1 MQRAK
6 GWGSGGCAVTYVVGG
21 NSQEL
26 AAVAACVLQKP
37 FHRRL
42 DGRGA
47 QEPLPGEAGPM
58 ELTTFGLFTKDI
70 ARFVLNLLQK
80 SIEPAPTATVRSR
93 PYGRLG

>member
-1 MQRAK
+1 VQRAK

-47 QEPLPGEAGPM
+47 QEPL
-58 ELTTFGLFTKDI
+58 D
-70 ARFVLNLLQK
+70 
-80 SIEPAPTATVRSR
+80 SR
-93 PYGRLG
+93 PARSDGARHNELQSEIVARPNL